1 MGLGGA
7 FKISQSNLWLPGVQ
21 FLQAVEDPAGK
32 GGKGEGSKQVVLFN
46 RCVALLKKGMEP
58 YRGLV
63 L

>member
-1 MGLGGA
+1 M
-7 FKISQSNLWLPGVQ
+7 WLPRVQ

-58 YRGLV
+58 YGGLV